1 MKSKKKKLKITQ
13 SRGDCYYKTF
23 DDTYLDPNFKMKVG
37 EARSGYFDEASAE
50 ALCNDAGQS
59 CAGIV
64 RDRGVLAAG
73 KLTFIDSAQIFEDGR
88 DWILREKAI
97 LLTPD
102 EYRFAGKGARSLT
115 VPDNLQTKM
124 KICQGQMSNVYP
136 LER

>member
-1 MKSKKKKLKITQ
+1 
-13 SRGDCYYKTF
+13 
-23 DDTYLDPNFKMKVG
+23 MKVG